1 MTTRL
6 GKPILMT
13 MNMLSDRRLPKQT
26 ETAIEIIKDSL
37 KQEGLMDAW
46 ALFTTYAE
54 DGPVD
59 GDDAR
64 QLIDDFDDSQL
75 FEVRRMAI
83 QFATESYFEDLGMN
97 DSAHMVMRLKMLTL
111 RDDVDT
117 VLHDRGY
124 ITPNAIMSKYQ
135 TPYKED

>member
-26 ETAIEIIKDSL
+26 ETAIEIVKDSL

-54 DGPVD
+54 DSPVD

-135 TPYKED
+135 APYKED

>member
-13 MNMLSDRRLPKQT
+13 MNMLSDRRLPEQT
-26 ETAIEIIKDSL
+26 ETAIEIIKDGL

-54 DGPVD
+54 DSTVD

-75 FEVRRMAI
+75 CEIRRMAI
-83 QFATESYFEDLGMN
+83 QFATEAYFEDLGMN
-97 DSAHMVMRLKMLTL
+97 DSTHMVLRLKMLTL

-135 TPYKED
+135 APYKED

>member
-26 ETAIEIIKDSL
+26 ETAIEIIKDNL

-54 DGPVD
+54 DSTVD

-75 FEVRRMAI
+75 CEIRRMAI
-83 QFATESYFEDLGMN
+83 QFATEAYFEDLGMN
-97 DSAHMVMRLKMLTL
+97 DSTHMVLRLKMLTL
-111 RDDVDT
+111 KDDVDT

-135 TPYKED
+135 APYKED

>member
-54 DGPVD
+54 DSTVD

-75 FEVRRMAI
+75 CEIRRMAI
-83 QFATESYFEDLGMN
+83 QFATEAYFEDLGMN
-97 DSAHMVMRLKMLTL
+97 DSTHMVLRLKMLTL

-135 TPYKED
+135 APYKED